1 MDKKIVDL
9 YFNADIKDLLV
20 DFLLENEISD
30 FYYFDCKRYSMASL
44 RRSDKEKVNGRVDFG
59 MFRIFVDFAVF
70 DGFFET
76 IKGKFTKEDV
86 RMFVYDAQRLF

>member
-1 MDKKIVDL
+1 
-9 YFNADIKDLLV
+9 
-20 DFLLENEISD
+20 
-30 FYYFDCKRYSMASL
+30 MASL
-44 RRSDKEKVNGRVDFG
+44 LRSDKEKVSGRVDFG